1 MCVMFFQSLIP
12 MDQFN
17 ITGCTANI
25 RNALCNMGFFKLK
38 IFVGTKYGL
47 CSVLKKYPGIVQKH
61 GH

>member
-17 ITGCTANI
+17 ITGCIANT
-25 RNALCNMGFFKLK
+25 RNALRSAFFEELN

-47 CSVLKKYPGIVQKH
+47 CSVLKKYPRIVQKH
-61 GH
+61 GY